1 MKATLTVLGL
11 YNCDATLF
19 DGMQLPD
26 GVDTD
31 NVVSNL
37 LMELAELE
45 VIYPSWITM
54 QRAITDW
61 SKSRVKSWT
70 RMLQA
75 LNAEYDPIENYD
87 RREEWTDGANSSG
100 GYQNKVA
107 GFNVGEQTDS
117 SSSTQQTK
125 SSATHSGR
133 VHGKMGGTMAQ
144 QMIQSELDLRA
155 VNDIV
160 QIIVNEFKKRF
171 CIMVY

>member
-1 MKATLTVLGL
+1 MTATMTVLGL
-11 YNCDATLF
+11 YNYNDTLF
-19 DGMQLPD
+19 NGMKFPD
-26 GVDTD
+26 GVDPD

-37 LMELAELE
+37 LIELAELE

-54 QRAITDW
+54 NRAIVDW
-61 SKSRVKSWT
+61 SKARVSSWE

-75 LNAEYDPIENYD
+75 LNADYDPIENYD
-87 RREEWTDGANSSG
+87 RREDWTDGADSSG

-107 GFNVGEQTDS
+107 GFNSGEQTDS
-117 SSSTQQTK
+117 NSSEQQTK

-133 VHGKMGGTMAQ
+133 VHGNIGVTMAQ
-144 QMIQSELDLRA
+144 QMIQAELDLRA

>member
-1 MKATLTVLGL
+1 MTVLGL
-11 YNCDATLF
+11 YNYDATLF
-19 DGMQLPD
+19 DGMLLPE
-26 GVDTD
+26 GVDPD

-54 QRAITDW
+54 QRAIADW
-61 SKSRVKSWT
+61 SKSRVNSWE

-75 LNAEYDPIENYD
+75 LSAEYDPVENYD
-87 RREEWTDGANSSG
+87 RREEWTDNADSNG

-117 SSSTQQTK
+117 NSGAQQSTSSSV
-125 SSATHSGR
+125 HSGR
-133 VHGKMGGTMAQ
+133 IHGNIGVTMAQ

-155 VNDIV
+155 ANDIV

>member
-1 MKATLTVLGL
+1 MKATMTVMGL
-11 YNCDATLF
+11 YNYNDTIF
-19 DGMQLPD
+19 NSMQLPD
-26 GVDTD
+26 GVDPE

-54 QRAITDW
+54 RRAIADW
-61 SKSRVKSWT
+61 SKARGASWE

-75 LNAEYDPIENYD
+75 LSAEYDPIENYD
-87 RREEWTDGANSSG
+87 RREEWTDDADSSG

-107 GFNVGEQTDS
+107 GFNAGGQTDS
-117 SSSTQQTK
+117 NSSEQQTR
-125 SSATHSGR
+125 SNATHSGR
-133 VHGKMGGTMAQ
+133 IHGNIGVTMAQ
-144 QMIQSELDLRA
+144 QMLQSELDLRA

>member
-1 MKATLTVLGL
+1 MKATMTVLGL
-11 YNCDATLF
+11 YNYNDTIF
-19 DGMQLPD
+19 NSMQLPD
-26 GVDTD
+26 GVDPD

-54 QRAITDW
+54 QRAIADW
-61 SKSRVKSWT
+61 SRSRVRSWE

-75 LNAEYDPIENYD
+75 LNADYDPVENYD
-87 RREEWTDGANSSG
+87 RREEWTDGENSSG
-100 GYQNKVA
+100 DYKNKVA

-117 SSSTQQTK
+117 NSSEQQSK
-125 SSATHSGR
+125 RSATHSGR
-133 VHGKMGGTMAQ
+133 IHGNIGVTMAQ
-144 QMIQSELDLRA
+144 QMIQAELDLRA

>member
-11 YNCDATLF
+11 YNYDSTLF

-26 GVDTD
+26 GVETE
-31 NVVSNL
+31 NVISNL

-54 QRAITDW
+54 QRAISDW
-61 SKSRVKSWT
+61 SKARVKSWE

-75 LNAEYDPIENYD
+75 LNADYDPIENYD
-87 RREEWTDGANSSG
+87 RREDWTDGADSSG

-125 SSATHSGR
+125 RSATHSGR
-133 VHGKMGGTMAQ
+133 VHGNIGVTMVQ
-144 QMIQSELDLRA
+144 QMINAELDLRA

>member
-1 MKATLTVLGL
+1 MTVLGL
-11 YNCDATLF
+11 YNYNDTIF
-19 DGMQLPD
+19 NSMQLPD
-26 GVDTD
+26 GVDPDT
-31 NVVSNL
+31 VVSNL

-54 QRAITDW
+54 QRAIADW
-61 SKSRVKSWT
+61 SKSRVNSWE

-75 LNAEYDPIENYD
+75 LNADYDPVENYD
-87 RREEWTDGANSSG
+87 RREEWTDGEDSSG
-100 GYQNKVA
+100 EYKNKVA

-117 SSSTQQTK
+117 NSSEQQSK
-125 SSATHSGR
+125 RSATHSGR
-133 VHGKMGGTMAQ
+133 IHGNIGVTMAQ

-155 VNDIV
+155 VNDMV

>member
-1 MKATLTVLGL
+1 
-11 YNCDATLF
+11 
-19 DGMQLPD
+19 MQLPD
-26 GVDTD
+26 GVDPD

-54 QRAITDW
+54 QRAISDW
-61 SKSRVKSWT
+61 SKSRVKSWA

-75 LNAEYDPIENYD
+75 LSAEYDPIENYD
-87 RREEWTDGANSSG
+87 RREEWTDGANSNG
-100 GYQNKVA
+100 GYQNKVS
-107 GFNVGEQTDS
+107 GFNIGEQTDS
-117 SSSTQQTK
+117 NSSEQHTN
-125 SSATHSGR
+125 SSAIHSGR
-133 VHGKMGGTMAQ
+133 IHGNIGVTMAQ